1 MREESRL
8 LDYLEHILQ
17 AVERIQ
23 DYTEDLDEV
32 TFLKEDMAQD
42 AVIRNLEVIGEA
54 SRNIERHFPEFAKNH
69 PELPL
74 ASAYEMRNAL
84 AHGYFSVDLRIVWK
98 TIENDL
104 WNFVP
109 KYLHL
114 SDDQLQWNCEQAIR
128 NYDPCISCATH
139 FLKLKREHL

>member
-32 TFLKEDMAQD
+32 TFLKEEMAQD

-54 SRNIERHFPEFAKNH
+54 SRNIERHFPEFVKTH

-84 AHGYFSVDLRIVWK
+84 AHGYFSVDLGIVWK
-98 TIENDL
+98 TIANDL
-104 WNFVP
+104 PN
-109 KYLHL
+109 LHG
-114 SDDQLQWNCEQAIR
+114 QAQNLLR
-128 NYDPCISCATH
+128 AYSKSTEKNKPS
-139 FLKLKREHL
+139 

>member
-23 DYTEDLDEV
+23 DYTEDLDEA
-32 TFLKEDMAQD
+32 TFLQEEMTQD

-54 SRNIERHFPEFAKNH
+54 SRNIERHFPEFVKTH

-84 AHGYFSVDLRIVWK
+84 AHGYFSVDLGIVWK
-98 TIENDL
+98 TIEHDL
-104 WNFVP
+104 PN
-109 KYLHL
+109 LHG
-114 SDDQLQWNCEQAIR
+114 QAQTLLR
-128 NYDPCISCATH
+128 VYSKSSGKNKPS
-139 FLKLKREHL
+139 

>member
-1 MREESRL
+1 MSEESRL

-23 DYTEDLDEV
+23 HYTEDLDDV
-32 TFLKEDMAQD
+32 TFLQEEMTQD

-54 SRNIERHFPEFAKNH
+54 SRNIERHFPEFAKTH

-84 AHGYFSVDLRIVWK
+84 AHGYFSVDLGIVWK
-98 TIENDL
+98 TIENDR
-104 WNFVP
+104 P
-109 KYLHL
+109 KL
-114 SDDQLQWNCEQAIR
+114 SEQAQPLLR
-128 NYDPCISCATH
+128 VYSKNSGKNKPS
-139 FLKLKREHL
+139 

>member
-32 TFLKEDMAQD
+32 TFLKEEMAQD

-54 SRNIERHFPEFAKNH
+54 SRNIERHFPEFVKTH

-84 AHGYFSVDLRIVWK
+84 AHGYFSVDLGIVWK

-104 WNFVP
+104 PN
-109 KYLHL
+109 LHG
-114 SDDQLQWNCEQAIR
+114 QAQNLLR
-128 NYDPCISCATH
+128 AYSKSTEKNKPS
-139 FLKLKREHL
+139 